1 MKFIKLTTKH
11 NSTELGDIF
20 NKLNPIE
27 VEYITNLYNKFDY
40 FEFNDDNDNVC
51 MFASI
56 HTNYISDLLESY
68 VKLSLN
74 FKYEDITKDVLY
86 SKLDFKI
93 FESED
98 LTKMIDNFI
107 KENLDVDTVLDK
119 INEFGRDSLV
129 EIDMLVLTRF

>member
-1 MKFIKLTTKH
+1 MKIIKFTTKH
-11 NSTELGDIF
+11 SSTELSDIF

-27 VEYITNLYNKFDY
+27 AEYIKNLYNKFDY

-56 HTNYISDLLESY
+56 HPNYISDLLESY
-68 VKLSLN
+68 VKTSLN

-86 SKLDFKI
+86 SKLDVKI
-93 FESED
+93 FESDD
-98 LTKMIDNFI
+98 LTKMIDSFI

-129 EIDMLVLTRF
+129 EIDMLVLTSF

>member
-1 MKFIKLTTKH
+1 MKFIKITTKH
-11 NSTELGDIF
+11 NSTELNDIF
-20 NKLNPIE
+20 NKLSPTE
-27 VEYITNLYNKFDY
+27 VEYIKNLYSKFEY
-40 FEFNDDNDNVC
+40 FEFNDVDDSVC

-56 HTNYISDLLESY
+56 HPNYISDLLESY
-68 VKLSLN
+68 VKLSIN

-119 INEFGRDSLV
+119 INEFGRDSLL
-129 EIDMLVLTRF
+129 EIDMLVLSNF